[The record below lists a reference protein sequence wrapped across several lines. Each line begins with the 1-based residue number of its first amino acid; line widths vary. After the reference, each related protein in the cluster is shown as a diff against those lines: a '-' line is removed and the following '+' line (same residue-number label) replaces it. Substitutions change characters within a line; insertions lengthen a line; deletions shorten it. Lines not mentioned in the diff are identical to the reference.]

1 MPKELKL
8 GKIILKIFISD
19 MKKSSA
25 KHEITV
31 ATGTETYIHPA
42 TPDGPDSMALALK
55 GTIFHQFYL
64 VKQYF

>member
-1 MPKELKL
+1 
-8 GKIILKIFISD
+8 

-55 GTIFHQFYL
+55 GTILNQFTL
-64 VKQYF
+64 LNNIFRDIGSMFDE

>member
-1 MPKELKL
+1 
-8 GKIILKIFISD
+8 